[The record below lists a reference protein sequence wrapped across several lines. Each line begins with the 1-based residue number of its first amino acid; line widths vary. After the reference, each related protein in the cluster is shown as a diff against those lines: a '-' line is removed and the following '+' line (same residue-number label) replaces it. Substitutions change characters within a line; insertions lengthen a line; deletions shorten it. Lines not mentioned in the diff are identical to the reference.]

1 MSGQFS
7 WDYDDFPLVVLRYVG
22 TISDASFDE
31 YLRTYRAL
39 LDRNQPYAIIL
50 DAALAGAP
58 NAAQRRAQ
66 AKFLEDNA
74 PLTRRLCRGGAFVI
88 TSPMIRGAL
97 TAILWISEMP
107 FESTVVGDIFTAARW
122 TCGRLE
128 MPVPKRFASNAQA
141 R

>member
-1 MSGQFS
+1 MSGQFA

-22 TISDASFDE
+22 TISDAAFDE

-39 LDRNQPYAIIL
+39 LDRDQPYAIIL

-66 AKFLEDNA
+66 ARFLELNA

-97 TAILWISEMP
+97 TAILWISDMP
-107 FESTVVGDIFTAARW
+107 FENTVVGDIFSAARW
-122 TCGRLE
+122 TCERLQ
-128 MPVPKRFASNAQA
+128 MPVPARLVGSVQA